1 VKKKIVSGRN
11 LRGLMAG
18 CLSLLMLG
26 TAVGCGATDIEPAK
40 APTAAESTEAVAQE
54 KETEAADSSAPE
66 AESKE
71 DVKGDDSKADISESE
86 KAETAETGKADT
98 SKPDKADTSDTSSGK
113 QDALQEKSE
122 KNGEVYILFTSD
134 VHCGIDEG
142 FGYAGLKAIR
152 DKLEAEGYETILVD
166 DGDAIQGEAVGTLT
180 KGEDIVKIMNE
191 LDYDF
196 AIPGN
201 HEFDYGMEDF
211 LKLAENEAEYK
222 YICCNFTKNDELVFE
237 PYAIKEAAG
246 MKIGFVGVT
255 TPTSITTSTPKYFQ
269 DEKGNYI
276 YGFLQDET
284 GEKVYDAVQKAV
296 DDVRKEGADLVYLI
310 GHMGLYDIYSP
321 WTYKDIIEHTEGI
334 DVFLDGHSHDTEQIV
349 MKDKSG
355 KDVTRSAVGTKLN
368 CIGYSHISADKE
380 ILKTDVWSWPNKD
393 SAPELLGIDNKIGDL
408 VKEIDA
414 ELSKKME
421 EVVAKT
427 EVDLTVN
434 DPKEKDNKGNPI
446 RMVRRAETN
455 IGDFCADAYRWYTGS
470 DIAIAN
476 GGSIRANIEKG
487 DITYEDIINVFPY
500 GNMIST
506 IEVTGQQVLDALE
519 WGARSI
525 PDECGG
531 FLQVSGLS
539 YEVNTKIDSPC
550 ISDDNSMFV
559 EIKGERRVQN
569 VKVGDKPI
577 DPKATY
583 TLSCHDYTIQDK
595 GDGFTMFDGDKVIQ
609 DRVKLDNQ
617 VLIEYITEELG
628 GTIGGKYSDPYGEG
642 RIKILE

>member
-1 VKKKIVSGRN
+1 
-11 LRGLMAG
+11 M
-18 CLSLLMLG
+18 MLG

-54 KETEAADSSAPE
+54 KETEAADSS
-66 AESKE
+66 
-71 DVKGDDSKADISESE
+71 DM
-86 KAETAETGKADT
+86 
-98 SKPDKADTSDTSSGK
+98 SSGK

-152 DKLEAEGYETILVD
+152 DRLEAEGYETILVD

-310 GHMGLYDIYSP
+310 GHMGLYDVYSP

-393 SAPELLGIDNKIGDL
+393 SAPELLGIDNEIGDL

>member
-1 VKKKIVSGRN
+1 MSKKCLLSGE
-11 LRGLMAG
+11 LKGFIAG
-18 CLSLLMLG
+18 FLSLMMLG
-26 TAVGCGATDIEPAK
+26 TSVGCGATDIEPAK

-54 KETEAADSSAPE
+54 KETEA
-66 AESKE
+66 
-71 DVKGDDSKADISESE
+71 
-86 KAETAETGKADT
+86 
-98 SKPDKADTSDTSSGK
+98 ADTSDTSSGK

-152 DKLEAEGYETILVD
+152 DRLEAEGYETILVD

-237 PYAIKEAAG
+237 PYAIKEVAG

-310 GHMGLYDIYSP
+310 GHMGLYDVYSP

-393 SAPELLGIDNKIGDL
+393 SAPELLGIDNEIGDL